1 MKLKMFSDPQSVII
15 RAGRSEQNPS
25 GIGAPSAPSLLQ
37 KDAFL
42 EESGGTTGEQ
52 SKFHGALPPFV
63 DNGINSAKGAFP

>member
-1 MKLKMFSDPQSVII
+1 MQLKMFFDPQSVII

-25 GIGAPSAPSLLQ
+25 GIGAPSLQ

-52 SKFHGALPPFV
+52 SKFHGALSPFV
-63 DNGINSAKGAFP
+63 DDGIHSAKGPFP

>member
-1 MKLKMFSDPQSVII
+1 MKLKMFSDPQSII
-15 RAGRSEQNPS
+15 RAGRSQQNPS
-25 GIGAPSAPSLLQ
+25 GMGAPSLLQ

-63 DNGINSAKGAFP
+63 DNGIHAAKGAFP